1 MVHNIQQQKVTKSHF
16 KEDVMMKKI
25 ALIIVMLLLSGVTSV
40 WAGSV
45 ETMNKEELKA
55 MLDSPDLVLLDVRR
69 GRDWNSSEFKIT
81 GAQRLENDG
90 IASAVGTIS
99 KDKTIVLYCA

>member
-1 MVHNIQQQKVTKSHF
+1 
-16 KEDVMMKKI
+16 MKKI
-25 ALIIVMLLLSGVTSV
+25 ALILVMLLLSGATSV

-45 ETMNKEELKA
+45 KTMDKEELKA
-55 MLDSPDLVLLDVRR
+55 MLDSPDLVILDVRR
-69 GRDWNSSEFKIT
+69 GRDWSSSEFKIT

-90 IASAVGTIS
+90 VASAVNTLS

>member
-1 MVHNIQQQKVTKSHF
+1 
-16 KEDVMMKKI
+16 MKKI
-25 ALIIVMLLLSGVTSV
+25 ALLLVMLLLSGAVSV

-45 ETMNKEELKA
+45 PVIDKDELKS

-69 GRDWNSSEFKIT
+69 GRDWSSSEFKIT
-81 GAQRLENDG
+81 GATRVGSDE
-90 IASAVGTIS
+90 IAAATDNYG